1 MSNPFKQLNK
11 LFGGAKKK
19 KKEEESEDDLQK
31 RAHFVTR
38 EVPQGTKK
46 GKE

>member
-19 KKEEESEDDLQK
+19 KKDEEAQEDLMK
-31 RAHFVTR
+31 RAHFVVR
-38 EVPQGTKK
+38 DVSQGSKK
-46 GKE
+46 ANE

>member
-19 KKEEESEDDLQK
+19 KKDEE
-31 RAHFVTR
+31 A
-38 EVPQGTKK
+38 
-46 GKE
+46 